1 MGWLETLAR
10 GRRSPLKRLVC
21 FSAWEAELFAG
32 VGVGVG
38 LGLDGLVLMGEMYTV
53 GMRNAGWIYFLAMER
68 GPSSLRRVSCVTA
81 VGYME

>member
-1 MGWLETLAR
+1 M
-10 GRRSPLKRLVC
+10 LV
-21 FSAWEAELFAG
+21 
-32 VGVGVG
+32 
-38 LGLDGLVLMGEMYTV
+38 LDGLVLMGEMYTV